1 MSELR
6 DTILIVD
13 DEPQNLHLLG
23 GILREEHEVII
34 ATSGREAIRRVCS
47 ETSPDLILLDI
58 VMPDMDGLD
67 VCRELKAN
75 PATEGIPII
84 FITARDKVADEAEG
98 FAVGAVDY
106 IAKPFSADIVRARVR
121 THLTLKRQ
129 ADKLA
134 SLTVIDELTGLPN
147 RRRFNQRL
155 EDEWKRAVRSGKAL
169 TLVMIDVDHFKRYN
183 DNYGH
188 SAGDDCLR
196 YVARALDKVV
206 QRAADMVARYGGEEF
221 VAILPDTNAIQGLQ
235 VGERFCDTISAL
247 QLEHKYSPSGK
258 HITISVGVATC
269 IPTMHIRSQTL
280 LEMADNMLYKAKRKG
295 RNCVVT
301 NQ

>member
-1 MSELR
+1 
-6 DTILIVD
+6 
-13 DEPQNLHLLG
+13 
-23 GILREEHEVII
+23 
-34 ATSGREAIRRVCS
+34 
-47 ETSPDLILLDI
+47 LLDI

-67 VCRELKAN
+67 VCRGLKAN

-106 IAKPFSADIVRARVR
+106 IAKPFSAEIVRARIR

-155 EDEWKRAVRSGKAL
+155 EDEWGRAVRAGKAL
-169 TLVMIDVDHFKRYN
+169 TLVMMDVDYFKQYN

-188 SAGDDCLR
+188 SAGDDCLG

-206 QRAADMVARYGGEEF
+206 QRTADMVARFGGEEF
-221 VAILPDTNAIQGLQ
+221 VAILPDTNTVQGLQ

-247 QLEHKYSPSGK
+247 RLEHKYSPDEK
-258 HITISVGVATC
+258 YVTISVGVATC
-269 IPTMHIRSQTL
+269 IPTIHIMSQTL
-280 LEMADNMLYKAKRKG
+280 LEMADRMLYEAKRKG
-295 RNCVVT
+295 RNCVVGSE
-301 NQ
+301 QL